1 MTTLIWILALL
12 AIVQGVVALA
22 DGARN
27 ARYARTYVSPPMPGG
42 RVLVCC
48 PVRGADPGLADNVR
62 SLLAQRHPDYRVVFL
77 VADPADPAAAV
88 LRSIPGAEIAFTGAS
103 SERGQKVHSLC
114 HGVAAFGRD
123 ADVLA
128 FADADARFP
137 PDWLE
142 NLVAPLGQAGVGATT
157 GYRWYVPSPEN
168 RPSWM
173 RSAWNGAVAGVLGP
187 GGNNFAW
194 GGSMAIRRDVFEKA
208 GILALWRGA
217 VSDDYALTRGVRR
230 AGLGVR
236 YVPSCLVPAYGACT
250 WRELIEF
257 TNRQIRI
264 TRVYAPVVWR
274 IGVASYTLFNLAF
287 LATSARLGAGEA
299 KWLPAWLLIYGLSV
313 ARAAVRWRGVSE
325 AVSRLVGPGARAFYL
340 LSPPIVALLYELNF
354 VLSLSRRIV
363 WKGVAYTLVSPEE
376 TRVSF
381 GADTREGGKID
392 GGATF

>member
-1 MTTLIWILALL
+1 MTTLIWILAVL
-12 AIVQGVVALA
+12 AILQGFLALA
-22 DGARN
+22 DGWRN
-27 ARYARTYVSPPMPGG
+27 ARYARGYVSPPVPAG

-48 PVRGADPGLADNVR
+48 PVRGDDALLADNVR

-77 VADPADPAAAV
+77 IADPSDPATGV
-88 LRSIPGAEIAFTGAS
+88 LRSIPGAEIVFTGAS

-114 HGVAAFGRD
+114 HGINAFGGQ
-123 ADVLA
+123 ADVFA

-142 NLVAPLGQAGVGATT
+142 HLVAPLVQDGVGATT
-157 GYRWYVPSPEN
+157 GYRWYVPAAGN
-168 RPSWM
+168 WPSWI

-194 GGSMAIRRDVFEKA
+194 GGSMAIRREVFESA
-208 GILALWRGA
+208 GILGLWQHA

-236 YVPSCLVPAYGACT
+236 YVPTCLVPAYGACS

-257 TNRQIRI
+257 TTRQIRI

-274 IGVASYTLFNLAF
+274 VGAAGYTLFSLAF
-287 LATSARLGAGEA
+287 LSASVGMAAGEA
-299 KWLPAWLLIYGLSV
+299 ALVPAWLLIYGLSV
-313 ARAAVRWRGVSE
+313 ARAGVRWRGVSGV
-325 AVSRLVGPGARAFYL
+325 VSGLVGRGPRAFYL
-340 LSPPIVALLYELNF
+340 ASPPVVALLYELNF
-354 VLSLSRRIV
+354 LLSLSRRIV

-376 TRVSF
+376 TRVRF
-381 GADTREGGKID
+381 GPDDREN
-392 GGATF
+392 